1 MSLFFPDLSST
12 LEMDQGIASHL
23 VRIRNGMQSMKGFRM
38 KTPFAVLLA
47 TSLLIS
53 LTSVH
58 ARTIYPTQ
66 RCHVYDDTSFIGIPG
81 QCGTVLPYYPRRLIL
96 RSSRQLSHWYC
107 SRRF

>member
-1 MSLFFPDLSST
+1 
-12 LEMDQGIASHL
+12 
-23 VRIRNGMQSMKGFRM
+23 MQSMKGFHM
-38 KTPFAVLLA
+38 KMPFAVLLA
-47 TSLLIS
+47 TSVLIS

-107 SRRF
+107 LRRF